1 MQLAC
6 MLIPCSGCLTALPVH
21 PAGVQSPGLL
31 QVAGNFH
38 FAPGKSFSANGM
50 HVHDLVPFQDKNFDL
65 SHTIKTLA
73 FGKEYPGMN
82 NPLDSVSVNQSLAS
96 SSMGQT
102 GMWQYFL
109 KVSHLLLLLARPFT
123 ISLSS
128 PHTCLLDPGPCLLVS
143 PLPLVKMQ
151 HESWPAAW
159 RWLQF

>member
-1 MQLAC
+1 MHAHPL
-6 MLIPCSGCLTALPVH
+6 LLPSRSAAD
-21 PAGVQSPGLL
+21 PPTWRAKLSPWLL

-50 HVHDLVPFQDKNFDL
+50 HVHDLVPFQDRNFDL

-82 NPLDSVSVNQSLAS
+82 NPLDGVLVNQSLAI

-109 KVSHLLLLLARPFT
+109 KVSHLLLLLAWALHNLLSSQHTCPLDHACWSTHCCLSRCSP
-123 ISLSS
+123 SLSQK
-128 PHTCLLDPGPCLLVS
+128 PDVGCC
-143 PLPLVKMQ
+143 
-151 HESWPAAW
+151 W
-159 RWLQF
+159 

>member
-1 MQLAC
+1 MPVVPSC
-6 MLIPCSGCLTALPVH
+6 SCSGLHGAPK
-21 PAGVQSPGLL
+21 PAAGVHAHPLLLPPHRAAETSCWRAKLSPWLL

-50 HVHDLVPFQDKNFDL
+50 HVHDLVPFQDRNFDL

-82 NPLDSVSVNQSLAS
+82 NPLDSVTVNQSLAS

-109 KVSHLLLLLARPFT
+109 KVSHLLLLLAWAFT
-123 ISLSS
+123 NHPS
-128 PHTCLLDPGPCLLVS
+128 PVHD
-143 PLPLVKMQ
+143 LP
-151 HESWPAAW
+151 A
-159 RWLQF
+159 